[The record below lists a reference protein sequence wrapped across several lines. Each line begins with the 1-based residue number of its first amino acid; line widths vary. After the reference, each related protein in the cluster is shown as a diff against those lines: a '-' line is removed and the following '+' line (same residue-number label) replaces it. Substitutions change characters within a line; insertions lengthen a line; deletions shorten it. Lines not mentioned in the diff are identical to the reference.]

1 MVITL
6 LLMTILEKNLRK
18 WINKMKKIF
27 FLFLVISFTFF
38 SVVNSQE
45 RETKLDK
52 LFNQLK
58 NNNDVSLAFE
68 IEMKIWNIWST
79 HPSQENLTQLLAK
92 GSNLMSE
99 QKLNKAY
106 ETFSIVIGLDPSWAE
121 GWNKRAT
128 VLYMLGRYKESQKDI
143 DQVLTLEK
151 RHFGALSGQGLVQI
165 ELKNYERA
173 INSYQEVQKIYPS
186 MQSPKIMI
194 PQLKELIKSK
204 SI

>member
-27 FLFLVISFTFF
+27 FLFLVMSFSFF
-38 SVVNSQE
+38 SIVNSQE
-45 RETKLDK
+45 REAKLDG
-52 LFNQLK
+52 LFNQLN
-58 NNNDVSLAFE
+58 NNNDIAAAFE
-68 IEMKIWNIWST
+68 IEKKIWNIWSI